1 MTFILAK
8 EGLKHYKPII
18 PKLKTLNNQM
28 LKFKIFESI
37 FLPISLMRILKDN
50 ELYASY
56 SNLLF
61 KLRNEVYPVTI
72 SKTHNYF

>member
-1 MTFILAK
+1 MISILAK

-18 PKLKTLNNQM
+18 PKFKTFNSQM
-28 LKFKIFESI
+28 FKFKIFESI

-50 ELYASY
+50 ELYTFY

-61 KLRNEVYPVTI
+61 KLRNKVIPVTI